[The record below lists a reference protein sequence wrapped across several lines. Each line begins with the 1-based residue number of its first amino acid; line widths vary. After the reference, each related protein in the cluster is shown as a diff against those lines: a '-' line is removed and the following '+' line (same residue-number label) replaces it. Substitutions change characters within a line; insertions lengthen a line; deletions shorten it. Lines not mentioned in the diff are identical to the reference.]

1 MKIPYSPQKNHN
13 SLTCSEI
20 NDENAF
26 GRDKI
31 GSILEAPGLSDNLY
45 GIIAELS
52 ERKKMQFF
60 QPIPLAHY
68 KLCKLCQ
75 GKDWYVYYYVIHP
88 ETKRL
93 KRVRV
98 KINSVKPVSARKRL
112 ARDLMATLDQRLAL
126 GWNPFLEAKT
136 PKAFHRL
143 FDAFDAFIAVKERE
157 LEGNSIRSYRSLT
170 AIFRNW
176 LENHGY
182 SYESYANSVRKEAA
196 TAFMEDLEMR
206 LAVKTYNN
214 YVAFFRILFN
224 WMIGKGYTDLNP
236 FDGVEKKTRRRAT
249 KNRRILTDEEL
260 GRLISFLRGENIPY
274 LAMCMICYCCLIR
287 PKEIAMLR
295 CSDVDLQAQTI
306 HVSSSAAKNDRDSF
320 RTIPD
325 DLVPVL
331 RALDYRRPDVYLFA
345 EHDGWDFRPG
355 GKMICS
361 RKIAKYWDLTVR
373 PACGFGMDIK
383 FYSLKDSG
391 ITNMLTDGVPVNL
404 VQQQADH
411 SSIAMTAMYVGRKV
425 SQEELRRMRMLEKPG
440 INDTLTP

>member
-1 MKIPYSPQKNHN
+1 MKIPISPQKSLN
-13 SLTCSEI
+13 SLKNSDIAQNNGI
-20 NDENAF
+20 N
-26 GRDKI
+26 RDKI
-31 GSILEAPGLSDNLY
+31 GTKTDDPGLSVSFFDWLQ
-45 GIIAELS
+45 EVT

-68 KLCKLCQ
+68 KLCRLCQ

-98 KINSVKPVSARKRL
+98 KINNVKPVSARKR
-112 ARDLMATLDQRLAL
+112 MAKVMMASLDQRLSL
-126 GWNPFLEAKT
+126 GWNPFLEEKA
-136 PKAFHRL
+136 PKSFHRL

-157 LEGNSIRSYRSLT
+157 LEGNSIRSYRSLV

-176 LENHGY
+176 LEKHGY
-182 SYESYANSVRKEAA
+182 SSDSYANSVRMEAA
-196 TAFMEDLEMR
+196 VAFMDDYELK

-224 WMIGKGYTDLNP
+224 WMVSKGYTDLNP
-236 FDGVEKKTRRRAT
+236 FDGIEKKSRRRAT

-260 GRLISFLRGENIPY
+260 ARLIAFLRRDNVPY
-274 LAMCMICYCCLIR
+274 LAMCLICYCCLIR

-295 CSDVDLQAQTI
+295 CRDVDLQKQTI
-306 HVSSSAAKNDRDSF
+306 RVSASIAKNDRDSF
-320 RTIPD
+320 RTIPN

-331 RALDYRRPDVYLFA
+331 RALDYSRPDHYLFA
-345 EHDGWDFRPG
+345 DHDGWDFRPG
-355 GKMICS
+355 VKMVCS
-361 RKIAKYWDLTVR
+361 RKIAKYWDAVVR
-373 PACGFGMDIK
+373 PACGFGMDVK

-411 SSIAMTAMYVGRKV
+411 SSIAMTAVYVGTKANA
-425 SQEELRRMRMLEKPG
+425 QEEIRKAGILRV
-440 INDTLTP
+440 

>member
-1 MKIPYSPQKNHN
+1 MHN
-13 SLTCSEI
+13 SLKNSEI
-20 NDENAF
+20 ATNKDPN
-26 GRDKI
+26 RDKI
-31 GSILEAPGLSDNLY
+31 GTKTDDPDLSVSFYDLLQ
-45 GIIAELS
+45 EVT
-52 ERKKMQFF
+52 ERKKMSFF
-60 QPIPLAHY
+60 QPIPIAHY
-68 KLCKLCQ
+68 KLCRLCQ
-75 GKDWYVYYYVIHP
+75 GKDWYVYFYVIHP

-98 KINSVKPVSARKRL
+98 KINNVKPLSARRRM
-112 ARDLMATLDQRLAL
+112 ARDMMAALDQRLSL
-126 GWNPFLEAKT
+126 GWNPFLEEKS
-136 PKAFHRL
+136 PKAYHRL
-143 FDAFDAFIAVKERE
+143 FDAFDAFITVKAKE
-157 LEGNSIRSYRSLT
+157 LEGNSIRSYRSLV

-182 SYESYANSVRKEAA
+182 SLSSYANSVRKETAA
-196 TAFMEDLEMR
+196 AFMDDIEAK

-224 WMIGKGYTDLNP
+224 WMVSKGYTDQNP

-260 GRLISFLRGENIPY
+260 ARLVSFLRGENVPY
-274 LAMCMICYCCLIR
+274 LAMCLVCYCCLIR

-295 CSDVDLQAQTI
+295 CSDVDLHRQTI
-306 HVSSSAAKNDRDSF
+306 RVSASIAKNDRDSV
-320 RTIPD
+320 RTIPN

-331 RALDYRRPDVYLFA
+331 RALDYSCPDRFLFA

-355 GKMICS
+355 VNMVCS
-361 RKIAKYWDLTVR
+361 RKIAKYWDQVVR
-373 PACGFGMDIK
+373 PACGFGMDVK

-411 SSIAMTAMYVGRKV
+411 SSIAMTAVYVGTKA
-425 SQEELRRMRMLEKPG
+425 SAQEEIRKAGILRM
-440 INDTLTP
+440 